1 MRLEEL
7 KKDIEAGGGVDLSD
21 FKPLLL
27 EDEEEFLAFL
37 FDLAYE
43 YKYQF
48 VTFQHI
54 LAFHATDIE
63 EKIKTNLKAI
73 KTKGDIRNLFNPG
86 FYDYNFQWKILDEFL
101 KTIV

>member
-7 KKDIEAGGGVDLSD
+7 KMAIEAGGGVDLSN
-21 FKPLLL
+21 FKHVLL
-27 EDEEEFLAFL
+27 ENEEEFLGFI
-37 FDLAYE
+37 FDLSYE

-48 VTFQHI
+48 DSFQHI
-54 LAFHATDIE
+54 LAFHAADIE
-63 EKIKTNLKAI
+63 EKIKSNLKAI

>member
-7 KKDIEAGGGVDLSD
+7 KRIIAEGGEVDLSD

-27 EDEEEFLAFL
+27 EDEEDFLAFL
-37 FDLAYE
+37 FEVAYE

-48 VTFQHI
+48 YSFQHV
-54 LAFHATDIE
+54 LAFHSTDIK
-63 EKIKTNLKAI
+63 EKLKNNLNDIKNKE
-73 KTKGDIRNLFNPG
+73 DIRNLFNHD
-86 FYDYNFQWKILDEFL
+86 FYDYKFQWKILDEFL